1 MEIKFY
7 EIFMHGLCNAFGAV
21 IGSYLATKL
30 IQKLDHKEAPPIGF
44 QTK

>member
-1 MEIKFY
+1 MERKFY

-44 QTK
+44 QIK